1 MYEIDWNKTHRE
13 LFAMETER
21 LRLSVLKKNCAP
33 MVTDYFVR
41 NKEFHQQWSQTH
53 SDSYF
58 ELKTQKKYLSYDE
71 AEYRQ
76 GKIVPLWI
84 MKKEDPDRVIGRVSF
99 FNFAYGGMMNCAVG
113 YHLDKGETGK
123 GYMTEALKESCRL
136 IVNEMKIHRIE
147 AFILPENERSLSLI
161 KRVGFKE
168 EGLRKSYMH
177 INGNWRDHVS
187 FYILED
193 SLRK

>member
-84 MKKEDPDRVIGRVSF
+84 MKKYRGRGYAQEAIKAVE
-99 FNFAYGGMMNCAVG
+99 AIYGQDNWCLDTILQEEGNLHLYEKMG
-113 YHLDKGETGK
+113 YIRTGK
-123 GYMTEALKESCRL
+123 TEKINDRMD
-136 IVNEMKIHRIE
+136 IVFFEK
-147 AFILPENERSLSLI
+147 
-161 KRVGFKE
+161 
-168 EGLRKSYMH
+168 
-177 INGNWRDHVS
+177 D
-187 FYILED
+187 
-193 SLRK
+193 